1 MYKVVAWF
9 DTGGGRLR
17 LVVDGF
23 ISRAVEDGD
32 VVVGSVDAVGL
43 LTGVV
48 AVLLDGEQLL
58 LIR

>member
-1 MYKVVAWF
+1 MHKVVAGF
-9 DTGGGRLR
+9 NTGGGGLH
-17 LVVDGF
+17 LIVDGF

>member
-1 MYKVVAWF
+1 MHKVVAGF
-9 DTGGGRLR
+9 NTGGGGLY
-17 LVVDGF
+17 LIVDGF

-43 LTGVV
+43 LIGVV